1 MSKPALSTVLSTTY
15 ILLHIKNRLGA
26 YLHRQEKGKTL
37 ILYFFD
43 KLDKW
48 VHNKVGGKYN
58 VTPTAIF
65 KLPNSGKSCLSH
77 IN

>member
-26 YLHRQEKGKTL
+26 YLHRQEKGKTF

-43 KLDKW
+43 KLW
-48 VHNKVGGKYN
+48 VHNKVGGKL
-58 VTPTAIF
+58 IMSH
-65 KLPNSGKSCLSH
+65 LPQFLNYLTLGNLV
-77 IN
+77 